1 MQSNN
6 KIIDINN
13 NTRLSNDCCVPKNR
27 LNSNLKMYNYVT
39 NPYLNDLNRDSYLN
53 SSKQVGLFQ
62 NNSGDGRGT
71 YVDNR
76 SSLVNGTNGFTMTSG
91 REKGEKLLQVDDYFG
106 VPFKGK
112 GETVLSDP
120 DLKSKMLYGEMTNHG
135 KSSNSLA
142 GISINRFTP
151 LIPSIKEN
159 IQNPEHIVP
168 SYWVNGGLSTRNNL
182 KNINYLK
189 SCGKK

>member
-1 MQSNN
+1 MSNN

-13 NTRLSNDCCVPKNR
+13 NTRLNNDCCVTKSKLKN
-27 LNSNLKMYNYVT
+27 NKKMYNHMY
-39 NPYLNDLNRDSYLN
+39 NPYVDDLNRQSYLN

-62 NNSGDGRGT
+62 NNHGDGKGA
-71 YVDNR
+71 YVDDR
-76 SSLVNGTNGFTMTSG
+76 SNLLNGKNGFTMKSG
-91 REKGEKLLQVDDYFG
+91 REKGEKLLQVDNYFG

-112 GETVLSDP
+112 GETILNDP
-120 DLKSKMLYGEMTNHG
+120 DLKSKMLYGEITNFG

-142 GISINRFTP
+142 GVSINRFTP
-151 LIPSIKEN
+151 LIPSIKKN
-159 IQNPEHIVP
+159 IQDPEHIVP
-168 SYWVNGGLSTRNNL
+168 TYWVNGGLSTRNNL